1 VLALEPLRG
10 LRVVA
15 DPAAVDGARWTSQGA
30 SVTVLRIAA
39 DEVLAVGAIGVELS
53 DEHAIV
59 EVEDGCVG
67 AWLSS
72 AAFDRIASRTEWPIP
87 KERPALA
94 QGLVAGV
101 PAKLW
106 LPDDAPALL
115 VTAAAHAAELSSRLR

>member
-15 DPAAVDGARWTSQGA
+15 DPAAVDAARWISEGA

-39 DEVLAVGAIGVELS
+39 DEALAVGAIGVELL
-53 DEHAIV
+53 DDHAIV

-72 AAFDRIASRTEWPIP
+72 DALDRIASRTEWSVP
-87 KERPALA
+87 KHRPALA

-101 PAKLW
+101 AAKLW
-106 LPDDAPALL
+106 LPDDGPALL